1 MSRNP
6 YVREVP
12 RTTWYMRNNR
22 YIRYMLREVSCVFI
36 GLYAASLTVGLVR
49 LAQGDNEWTHYLN
62 GISSP
67 TGILFSLLA
76 FGFACYHSI
85 TWFNVTPKAMR
96 IPRSDD
102 FVPGS
107 AIVSAHYIIWAV
119 VSLVFLLMM
128 GVL

>member
-12 RTTWYMRNNR
+12 RTTWYMRNRR
-22 YIRYMLREVSCVFI
+22 YIRYMLREVTCVFI

-49 LAQGDNEWTHYLN
+49 LAQGPGEWAVYVN

-67 TGILFSLLA
+67 SGLLFSLLA
-76 FGFACYHSI
+76 LGFACYHSI
-85 TWFNVTPKAMR
+85 SWFNVTPKAMR
-96 IPRSDD
+96 IPRGDD
-102 FVPGS
+102 FVPGP
-107 AIVSAHYIIWAV
+107 AIISAHYIIWGV